1 MRTKNKNLGSYCVN
15 DGSATLCNDQIRLLQ
30 EKLRLNDNA
39 IDQALH
45 LSRNVTYT
53 ELKPKTNIM
62 SKLIYDSFDSSN
74 DDKKE
79 VTMKRKSMKSNERVA

>member
-1 MRTKNKNLGSYCVN
+1 
-15 DGSATLCNDQIRLLQ
+15 
-30 EKLRLNDNA
+30 
-39 IDQALH
+39 
-45 LSRNVTYT
+45 
-53 ELKPKTNIM
+53 M